1 MTRIC
6 GWKKTCAVVSGIVA
20 TCLFAPFSFASGAG
34 GEIQTIWNA
43 SSPSHPLKTW
53 SFSEIQKLKSVSH
66 HEKDPVSGQS
76 SSWKGPEVSLLVDK
90 TIESLPADQKAQV
103 DVIVLK
109 DSTGHSFQLP
119 RALFVRFPAIISLQ
133 KSGAKL
139 VLPLSSKPK
148 IWEEGLPLGLFQM
161 RDVTEIEFANS
172 RQLYGSL
179 FLKSR
184 KDPLAVRGEKIYTQ
198 NCMSCHSGAAGAA
211 GADSKGPMGFESAAR
226 KLASA
231 SHPSVKNAPQLKSR
245 EMRALISYL
254 DAFHLENPSTSGASF
269 TGK

>member
-6 GWKKTCAVVSGIVA
+6 GWKNTCAVVSGIVA
-20 TCLFAPFSFASGAG
+20 ASLFAPFSFASGAG
-34 GEIQTIWNA
+34 GEIQTIWSA

-53 SFSEIQKLKSVSH
+53 SFSEIEKLKSVSQ

-109 DSTGHSFQLP
+109 DSIGHSYQLP
-119 RALFVRFPAIISLQ
+119 RALFVRFPAILSVQ

-198 NCMSCHSGAAGAA
+198 NCMSCHSGA
-211 GADSKGPMGFESAAR
+211 DSKGPMGFETSAR

-254 DAFHLENPSTSGASF
+254 DAFRLENPSTSGASF